1 MTAEIQRAR
10 DYVAEVKSAL
20 GPLSS
25 EYRSFLNILK
35 LYKSR
40 ELSPTDVIVKIS
52 DLFHDDDGLIRGFDA
67 FLPPEYR
74 MDQRPNTD
82 DGKGGKNDND
92 NEMEVTEMDEEDQ
105 HKEKV
110 SSSTSV
116 DATESLSRVAEGKVR
131 EVESDQK
138 RRSRIRISLGSTKKR
153 PAKDMDNVASS
164 VVAQHPCYNDFG
176 KGETSQ
182 TGLHPISS
190 SQSLSFSPSKRR
202 VRNIKLTTLGEEK
215 GRRKRQLLCR
225 RGSSS
230 FSSVAA
236 PAKDVAVTKKYATSS
251 MDVTAKDED
260 IILSPPL
267 INHSSDLLYNCNP
280 IQIINRNAILQ
291 QKQQQQQQQNAND
304 SCGGGIPVDCQL
316 CRSKRNAIAITNT
329 EPVLLCDQMGCN
341 TEYHLGCLYNAGLFR
356 TKDDNDEKRSIEED
370 GSSSVNDVNLAI
382 PPGEIYCVECQAS
395 GATAVLAKYFDKV
408 EDERSHFSS
417 NRAYVTALLEKQ
429 MTENPNGNM
438 NMDSKQ
444 LKNMPRSEI
453 WFSHELHRLAMS
465 SSDSLDA
472 GKNSGDDN
480 VNENSADFLVGK
492 PVILYNTLDNEY
504 HSGRI
509 VDKRICTVYPPC
521 KRKGKSCDVNGT
533 TRIEHLQYYGVGP
546 LSTCEFLVRF
556 PAGLQGRK
564 KDFLRWIMLEEHS
577 VFIGISLIEGKISK
591 SNNEGGSG
599 GVWKPAMI
607 LARSALEL
615 VLIRALLNEDERGNL
630 FSYGKNESSNDKWVL
645 ASFFGEERQS
655 LLRLRDEA
663 RDLLHDDRMGINGV
677 SEITKDGK
685 VSNDTQVEDEENYLL
700 PSFRHPLA
708 FVDGPLALLYSEKV
722 ERERCIAWSRLIL
735 DKSNHPRALLLHDE
749 YSVQAHSSAP
759 KQDNGD
765 VTRSTNC
772 DNQLRGLDLLWLA
785 RLVEKVSS
793 SSFEHPSIQMSKEN
807 ILSFKCENV
816 TSVVTAMASLQRQ

>member
-1 MTAEIQRAR
+1 MTTEIQRAR

-52 DLFHDDDGLIRGFDA
+52 DLFHDDDDGLIRGFDA

-74 MDQRPNTD
+74 MGQRPNTD
-82 DGKGGKNDND
+82 DGKDGKNDSD

-131 EVESDQK
+131 EAESDQK

-164 VVAQHPCYNDFG
+164 VVAR
-176 KGETSQ
+176 KGETSR
-182 TGLHPISS
+182 LHPISS
-190 SQSLSFSPSKRR
+190 SQSSSSSPSKRR

-230 FSSVAA
+230 SSSLAA

-316 CRSKRNAIAITNT
+316 CRSKRNAIAITNK
-329 EPVLLCDQMGCN
+329 EPVLLCDQKGCN
-341 TEYHLGCLYNAGLFR
+341 AEYHLGCLYNAGLFR

-438 NMDSKQ
+438 NLDSKQ

-465 SSDSLDA
+465 SSDLLDS
-472 GKNSGDDN
+472 GKNSGDD
-480 VNENSADFLVGK
+480 SADFLVGK

-509 VDKRICTVYPPC
+509 VDKRVCTVYPPH
-521 KRKGKSCDVNGT
+521 KRKGKSCDVDGP

-577 VFIGISLIEGKISK
+577 LFIGISLIEGKMSK
-591 SNNEGGSG
+591 SINEGGG

-615 VLIRALLNEDERGNL
+615 VLIRPLLNEDERGNL
-630 FSYGKNESSNDKWVL
+630 FFYGKNESSNDKCVL

-663 RDLLHDDRMGINGV
+663 RDLLHDDRVGMNGV
-677 SEITKDGK
+677 SEITTDGK
-685 VSNDTQVEDEENYLL
+685 VSNNFLSL
-700 PSFRHPLA
+700 SFCQLLA
-708 FVDGPLALLYSEKV
+708 FVDGPSALLYSEKV

-765 VTRSTNC
+765 VTRSTDC

-785 RLVEKVSS
+785 RLVQKVSS
-793 SSFEHPSIQMSKEN
+793 SSSEHPSIQMSKEN
-807 ILSFKCENV
+807 LLSFKCENV
-816 TSVVTAMASLQRQ
+816 TSVVTAMASLQGQ

>member
-1 MTAEIQRAR
+1 M
-10 DYVAEVKSAL
+10 
-20 GPLSS
+20 
-25 EYRSFLNILK
+25 
-35 LYKSR
+35 
-40 ELSPTDVIVKIS
+40 
-52 DLFHDDDGLIRGFDA
+52 
-67 FLPPEYR
+67 
-74 MDQRPNTD
+74 
-82 DGKGGKNDND
+82 
-92 NEMEVTEMDEEDQ
+92 
-105 HKEKV
+105 
-110 SSSTSV
+110 
-116 DATESLSRVAEGKVR
+116 
-131 EVESDQK
+131 
-138 RRSRIRISLGSTKKR
+138 
-153 PAKDMDNVASS
+153 
-164 VVAQHPCYNDFG
+164 
-176 KGETSQ
+176 
-182 TGLHPISS
+182 
-190 SQSLSFSPSKRR
+190 
-202 VRNIKLTTLGEEK
+202 
-215 GRRKRQLLCR
+215 
-225 RGSSS
+225 
-230 FSSVAA
+230 
-236 PAKDVAVTKKYATSS
+236 
-251 MDVTAKDED
+251 
-260 IILSPPL
+260 
-267 INHSSDLLYNCNP
+267 
-280 IQIINRNAILQ
+280 
-291 QKQQQQQQQNAND
+291 
-304 SCGGGIPVDCQL
+304 
-316 CRSKRNAIAITNT
+316 
-329 EPVLLCDQMGCN
+329 
-341 TEYHLGCLYNAGLFR
+341 
-356 TKDDNDEKRSIEED
+356 
-370 GSSSVNDVNLAI
+370 
-382 PPGEIYCVECQAS
+382 
-395 GATAVLAKYFDKV
+395 
-408 EDERSHFSS
+408 
-417 NRAYVTALLEKQ
+417 
-429 MTENPNGNM
+429 
-438 NMDSKQ
+438 
-444 LKNMPRSEI
+444 
-453 WFSHELHRLAMS
+453 
-465 SSDSLDA
+465 
-472 GKNSGDDN
+472 
-480 VNENSADFLVGK
+480 
-492 PVILYNTLDNEY
+492 
-504 HSGRI
+504 
-509 VDKRICTVYPPC
+509 
-521 KRKGKSCDVNGT
+521 
-533 TRIEHLQYYGVGP
+533 GP